1 MAELMTAVNE
11 LLKGKRVEENADI
24 YCDGIETLYKSSAY
38 VKLCMNYHIFS
49 EVYEEIEDDEKNV
62 IQPVVARIQTL
73 VGNLVDCN
81 DIDAGLIEE
90 AESIRERLV
99 NVMEILTAHADRLQ
113 IFEYML
119 NRIEFR
125 FRNEPFDSTY
135 YNDGFERDI
144 ERYVLSD
151 RDNAVINM
159 KITQMVSQLP
169 MRLSQNRFFN
179 IIENSLSIYK
189 GSERS
194 SLDDFVYMIKTAG
207 TLFRPANFE
216 DEFDEILSIEKELS
230 GLDYDSL
237 DKTGY
242 EKARMAYDK
251 VSVLTERYSDA
262 CVMLTQVINDLYS
275 IMLCAGAATDDEE
288 RNDLIRKIITADYNI
303 VNGNAAR
310 SGDEETMLARLE
322 GVQESISRRLYTPDS
337 TLDEIININYDIM
350 TRTGLISRF
359 DKLKTVSRL
368 QSASTF
374 AVLEDV
380 QVDKETVDDEYA
392 AKAAGNLIEEFKKLF
407 DGGSRLKRRAVMASV
422 VGSLP
427 VFFNNFDEFKDY
439 VHISLM
445 QCSDEAERQ
454 AVLALAK
461 ILISGD

>member
-1 MAELMTAVNE
+1 
-11 LLKGKRVEENADI
+11 
-24 YCDGIETLYKSSAY
+24 
-38 VKLCMNYHIFS
+38 
-49 EVYEEIEDDEKNV
+49 
-62 IQPVVARIQTL
+62 
-73 VGNLVDCN
+73 
-81 DIDAGLIEE
+81 
-90 AESIRERLV
+90 
-99 NVMEILTAHADRLQ
+99 
-113 IFEYML
+113 
-119 NRIEFR
+119 
-125 FRNEPFDSTY
+125 
-135 YNDGFERDI
+135 
-144 ERYVLSD
+144 
-151 RDNAVINM
+151 M

-310 SGDEETMLARLE
+310 SGDEETMLAGLE

-337 TLDEIININYDIM
+337 TLDEIININYDIIV
-350 TRTGLISRF
+350 RTGMISRF

-380 QVDKETVDDEYA
+380 QVDKEAVDDEYA

-454 AVLALAK
+454 AVLALAN

>member
-73 VGNLVDCN
+73 VSNLVDCN

-194 SLDDFVYMIKTAG
+194 ALDDFVYMIKTAG

-216 DEFDEILSIEKELS
+216 D
-230 GLDYDSL
+230 
-237 DKTGY
+237 
-242 EKARMAYDK
+242 
-251 VSVLTERYSDA
+251 
-262 CVMLTQVINDLYS
+262 
-275 IMLCAGAATDDEE
+275 
-288 RNDLIRKIITADYNI
+288 
-303 VNGNAAR
+303 
-310 SGDEETMLARLE
+310 
-322 GVQESISRRLYTPDS
+322 
-337 TLDEIININYDIM
+337 
-350 TRTGLISRF
+350 
-359 DKLKTVSRL
+359 
-368 QSASTF
+368 
-374 AVLEDV
+374 
-380 QVDKETVDDEYA
+380 
-392 AKAAGNLIEEFKKLF
+392 
-407 DGGSRLKRRAVMASV
+407 
-422 VGSLP
+422 
-427 VFFNNFDEFKDY
+427 
-439 VHISLM
+439 
-445 QCSDEAERQ
+445 
-454 AVLALAK
+454 
-461 ILISGD
+461 

>member
-73 VGNLVDCN
+73 VSNLVDCN

-216 DEFDEILSIEKELS
+216 DEFDEILSIEKDLS

-275 IMLCAGAATDDEE
+275 IMLLS
-288 RNDLIRKIITADYNI
+288 LI
-303 VNGNAAR
+303 
-310 SGDEETMLARLE
+310 
-322 GVQESISRRLYTPDS
+322 
-337 TLDEIININYDIM
+337 
-350 TRTGLISRF
+350 
-359 DKLKTVSRL
+359 
-368 QSASTF
+368 
-374 AVLEDV
+374 
-380 QVDKETVDDEYA
+380 
-392 AKAAGNLIEEFKKLF
+392 
-407 DGGSRLKRRAVMASV
+407 
-422 VGSLP
+422 
-427 VFFNNFDEFKDY
+427 
-439 VHISLM
+439 HI
-445 QCSDEAERQ
+445 
-454 AVLALAK
+454 
-461 ILISGD
+461 

>member
-73 VGNLVDCN
+73 VSNLVDCN

-216 DEFDEILSIEKELS
+216 DEFDEILSIEKDLS

-310 SGDEETMLARLE
+310 SGDEETMLAGLE

-337 TLDEIININYDIM
+337 TLDELS
-350 TRTGLISRF
+350 LI
-359 DKLKTVSRL
+359 
-368 QSASTF
+368 
-374 AVLEDV
+374 
-380 QVDKETVDDEYA
+380 
-392 AKAAGNLIEEFKKLF
+392 
-407 DGGSRLKRRAVMASV
+407 
-422 VGSLP
+422 
-427 VFFNNFDEFKDY
+427 
-439 VHISLM
+439 HI
-445 QCSDEAERQ
+445 
-454 AVLALAK
+454 
-461 ILISGD
+461 

>member
-73 VGNLVDCN
+73 VSNLVDCN

-237 DKTGY
+237 DKIGY

-262 CVMLTQVINDLYS
+262 CVMLTQVINDLYYHA
-275 IMLCAGAATDDEE
+275 L
-288 RNDLIRKIITADYNI
+288 R
-303 VNGNAAR
+303 R
-310 SGDEETMLARLE
+310 SGN
-322 GVQESISRRLYTPDS
+322 G
-337 TLDEIININYDIM
+337 
-350 TRTGLISRF
+350 
-359 DKLKTVSRL
+359 
-368 QSASTF
+368 
-374 AVLEDV
+374 
-380 QVDKETVDDEYA
+380 
-392 AKAAGNLIEEFKKLF
+392 
-407 DGGSRLKRRAVMASV
+407 
-422 VGSLP
+422 
-427 VFFNNFDEFKDY
+427 
-439 VHISLM
+439 
-445 QCSDEAERQ
+445 
-454 AVLALAK
+454 
-461 ILISGD
+461 